1 MILCIDYSDSKI
13 SLFYPD
19 DIDICEI
26 QAACLLSEP
35 VRDDR
40 IYMIIV
46 QLSDE
51 DGFNFSYLQSPL
63 FTLQCQYLSKVEKK
77 LCLFSTKTSVS

>member
-1 MILCIDYSDSKI
+1 MLLCIDYSDI
-13 SLFYPD
+13 QVSLFYPD

-46 QLSDE
+46 RLSDE
-51 DGFNFSYLQSPL
+51 NGFNFSFLQSPL
-63 FTLQCQYLSKVEKK
+63 FTL
-77 LCLFSTKTSVS
+77 